1 MPLLRSETMKRGT
14 LVVPNERARAVLC
27 ELGSRTRIQFE
38 DMNVQTMRRAYKT
51 AVQRIEECE
60 RIVRFLVEQAEQHDK
75 MPELGSPIQRNAE
88 EYLASR
94 PYYKFEEVEA
104 ELKRAYTQLLT
115 ARDNHRGIIEQHAR
129 ILEEKYVVIVAASQT
144 QQYSARDSV
153 RSLLAT
159 GDATTTQAGGISNIA
174 GVIGRQ
180 EQDRFARA
188 LFRMSRG
195 NTFTSFHPIAD
206 PITDECGKPS
216 YRSVFVVYFQGGASS
231 VMAEK
236 VTGICTAYG
245 GRLYSWPATASEAEK
260 RFQELN
266 AQLAD
271 SKVSQDAYDRFLR
284 TEMDT
289 LLAAPRFGG
298 NSLIEDWRMALLVEK
313 SIYTT
318 LNLFEATE
326 HTLKCD
332 CWYSEKDEDHIRR
345 VLIDES
351 PPYGVSAMLIVD
363 RAFHFADPHG
373 GAHNPP
379 TYIKGN
385 GLTTVIQDI
394 VDTYGTPRYKEA
406 NPMVLSIVTFPFI
419 FGVMFGDIGHGLL
432 LFVAGVYLNLKGTSL
447 LKIDV
452 YGRVL
457 YDLRYLLLMMGFF
470 AFYAGLL
477 YNDFLSL
484 GVDLFGSRYTEGPAT
499 ERGIEY
505 KPMFDTSNSG
515 GPGPYPFGL
524 DPAWH
529 GADNQLLFVNSMKM
543 KVAVLLGVIHMTAGT
558 LFSFSNATYEKS
570 VVDLSCVCLPQ
581 LIFLIMF
588 FGYMDWMIIY
598 KWTTPGNAPS
608 IINTMIA
615 MGLQQPLRP
624 EQELF
629 AGQSNFHSLNIL
641 ILGLCV
647 PWMLIPK
654 PAALWYQHR
663 QETRYHRVPAQDD
676 EDRALYDD
684 GKKDA
689 SDHAQFDFSEICIH
703 QVIETIEFVL
713 GSISHTASYL
723 RLWALS
729 LAHQQLS
736 LVFFQY
742 SLLTGFQF
750 KGALQPLIIFVMCG
764 AFILVSLAILMGM
777 DVLECFLHTLRLHWV
792 EFQSKFYK
800 ADGHAFA
807 PYSHQKVIENGCS

>member
-1 MPLLRSETMKRGT
+1 MKRGT

-27 ELGSRTRIQFE
+27 ELGSRTRIQ
-38 DMNVQTMRRAYKT
+38 
-51 AVQRIEECE
+51 
-60 RIVRFLVEQAEQHDK
+60 
-75 MPELGSPIQRNAE
+75 
-88 EYLASR
+88 
-94 PYYKFEEVEA
+94 FEEVEA

-144 QQYSARDSV
+144 QQYASRDSV
-153 RSLLAT
+153 RSLLAA
-159 GDATTTQAGGISNIA
+159 GDATTSHAGGISNIA

-206 PITDECGKPS
+206 PIADESGKPS

-231 VMAEK
+231 VMSEK

-245 GRLYSWPATASEAEK
+245 GRLYNWPATATEAER

-284 TEMDT
+284 TEMDY

-363 RAFHFADPHG
+363 RAFYFADPHG

-385 GLTTVIQDI
+385 GLTNVIQEI

-432 LFVAGVYLNLKGTSL
+432 LLVAGVYLNLKGTSL
-447 LKIDV
+447 LKIEGYV
-452 YGRVL
+452 KVF

-484 GVDLFGSRYTEGPAT
+484 GMDLFGSRYQEGQTT

-505 KPMFDTSNSG
+505 KPLFDTANAG

-543 KVAVLLGVIHMTAGT
+543 KVAVLLGVIHMVTGT
-558 LFSFSNATYEKS
+558 LFSFSNATYENSK
-570 VVDLSCVCLPQ
+570 VDLAFVCLPQ
-581 LIFLIMF
+581 LIFLVMF

-598 KWTTPGNAPS
+598 KWTNPGNAPS
-608 IINTMIA
+608 IINTLIA

-629 AGQSNFHSLNIL
+629 EGQSSFHSMNMI
-641 ILGLCV
+641 ILGICV

-654 PAALWYQHR
+654 PAALWYQNK
-663 QETRYHRVPAQDD
+663 QEMRYHRVPDRDD
-676 EDRALYDD
+676 EDRALFDD
-684 GKKDA
+684 GKQHA
-689 SDHAQFDFSEICIH
+689 SEHAQFDFSEICIH

-764 AFILVSLAILMGM
+764 AFIMVSIAILMGM

>member
-1 MPLLRSETMKRGT
+1 MTSPRIHT
-14 LVVPNERARAVLC
+14 L
-27 ELGSRTRIQFE
+27 
-38 DMNVQTMRRAYKT
+38 
-51 AVQRIEECE
+51 
-60 RIVRFLVEQAEQHDK
+60 
-75 MPELGSPIQRNAE
+75 
-88 EYLASR
+88 
-94 PYYKFEEVEA
+94 
-104 ELKRAYTQLLT
+104 
-115 ARDNHRGIIEQHAR
+115 
-129 ILEEKYVVIVAASQT
+129 
-144 QQYSARDSV
+144 
-153 RSLLAT
+153 
-159 GDATTTQAGGISNIA
+159 
-174 GVIGRQ
+174 
-180 EQDRFARA
+180 
-188 LFRMSRG
+188 
-195 NTFTSFHPIAD
+195 D
-206 PITDECGKPS
+206 PA
-216 YRSVFVVYFQGGASS
+216 VFVVYFQGGASS

-289 LLAAPRFGG
+289 LLA
-298 NSLIEDWRMALLVEK
+298 EK

-385 GLTTVIQDI
+385 GLTNIIQEI

-558 LFSFSNATYEKS
+558 LFSFSNATHEKS

-598 KWTTPGNAPS
+598 KWTNPGSAPS

-629 AGQSNFHSLNIL
+629 AGQTNFH
-641 ILGLCV
+641 
-647 PWMLIPK
+647 
-654 PAALWYQHR
+654 
-663 QETRYHRVPAQDD
+663 
-676 EDRALYDD
+676 
-684 GKKDA
+684 
-689 SDHAQFDFSEICIH
+689 
-703 QVIETIEFVL
+703 
-713 GSISHTASYL
+713 
-723 RLWALS
+723 
-729 LAHQQLS
+729 
-736 LVFFQY
+736 
-742 SLLTGFQF
+742 
-750 KGALQPLIIFVMCG
+750 
-764 AFILVSLAILMGM
+764 
-777 DVLECFLHTLRLHWV
+777 
-792 EFQSKFYK
+792 
-800 ADGHAFA
+800 
-807 PYSHQKVIENGCS
+807 